1 MATTTKQFEIEKLAH
16 SRVRIKEFVDSEGDI
31 VYKVQH
37 KKWYGWVSNVDDYG
51 IIPIGYTY
59 TSYDSAKKAAEEQ
72 IEKEINKL
80 THHKTKFHYFPF

>member
-1 MATTTKQFEIEKLAH
+1 MATTTKRHEIEKLAH

-37 KKWYGWVSNVDDYG
+37 KKWYGWSSISDD
-51 IIPIGYTY
+51 IFLPISITY
-59 TSYDSAKKAAEEQ
+59 MSYERAKKVAEEQ

-80 THHKTKFHYFPF
+80 IHHKTKFYYFPF